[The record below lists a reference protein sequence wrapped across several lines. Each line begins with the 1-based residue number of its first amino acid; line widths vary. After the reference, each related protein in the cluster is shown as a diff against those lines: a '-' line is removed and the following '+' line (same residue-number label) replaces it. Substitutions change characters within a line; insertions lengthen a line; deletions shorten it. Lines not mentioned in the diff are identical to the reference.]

1 MATEPG
7 GSVTRWID
15 LVGSPDR
22 ADQAAQK
29 LWEHYFERLVHLAR
43 ARLRSSPL
51 RAADE
56 EDVALSAFD
65 SFCRGAAAGRF
76 PDLAG
81 RDDLWRLL
89 ITITTRKAIDRRK
102 HEGRQRRGGGK
113 VVGEHALGG
122 PAGDDDGGLDQIA
135 GREPTPEFAALVAD
149 ELGRL
154 LDGLDDDALR
164 RVAILRMEGYGND
177 EIAARLGCG
186 RRTVERKLAVIRSSW
201 LASEPG

>member
-89 ITITTRKAIDRRK
+89 ITITTRKAIDRKK
-102 HEGRQRRGGGK
+102 HEGRLRRGGGQ
-113 VVGEHALGG
+113 VVGEDALGG
-122 PAGDDDGGLDQIA
+122 PGDDCWGLDQIA
-135 GREPTPEFAALVAD
+135 GHEPTPEFAALLAD
-149 ELGRL
+149 EFSRL
-154 LDGLDDDALR
+154 LDSLDDDALR
-164 RVAILRMEGYGND
+164 QVALFRMEGFGND

-201 LASEPG
+201 LAAEAD